1 MTSNIKHCLPNI
13 KHCFVAESN
22 DVIPRMKSSSDTAS
36 VAARITQAIEQSGKT
51 AAQIAQACGV
61 TPQAVNGWKKTGR
74 IGKGQLPALAELT
87 GKSVQWL
94 INGAESHV
102 AAGGGPVTSFSA
114 RPISIYNN
122 LDELP
127 PESTVLVKRIDVELS
142 AGKGRQSWHIE
153 EKEPLPFQAD
163 YIRRLDAKPKNLVAV
178 KVTGD
183 SMEPRLFDDDTVLVD
198 SADKRVPANGGVFA
212 LVYAGEM
219 LVKRLRQLPNGGL
232 KIISDNAER
241 YEAITVEADDVE
253 HIHVVGRVK
262 YRSGMGDF

>member
-1 MTSNIKHCLPNI
+1 MTTNIKHCLPNI
-13 KHCFVAESN
+13 KHCLTDESN

-36 VAARITQAIEQSGKT
+36 VAIRITQAIAQSGKT
-51 AAQIAQACGV
+51 SAELAAECDV
-61 TPQAVNGWKKTGR
+61 TPQAVNSWKKTGR
-74 IGKGQLPALAELT
+74 ISKGQLSRLAELT
-87 GKSVQWL
+87 GKSVDWL
-94 INGAESHV
+94 IRGAEEPTTS
-102 AAGGGPVTSFSA
+102 GGGLIISA
-114 RPISIYNN
+114 RPITVYTN

-127 PESTVLVKRIDVELS
+127 PESTVLVKRIDVALS

-178 KVTGD
+178 KVNGD

-198 SADKRVPANGGVFA
+198 SADKRIPANGGVFA

-219 LVKRLRQLPNGGL
+219 LVKRLRQLPNGDL

-241 YEAITVEADDVE
+241 YEAITVSADDVE

>member
-13 KHCFVAESN
+13 KHCFVVESN

-36 VAARITQAIEQSGKT
+36 VALRIAQAIDQSGKT
-51 AAQIAQACGV
+51 SAEIAAACGV

-74 IGKGQLPALAELT
+74 IGKGQLPVLAELT
-87 GKSVQWL
+87 GKSVEWL
-94 INGAESHV
+94 IGGVERAV
-102 AAGGGPVTSFSA
+102 AAGGGSVTFSA
-114 RPISIYNN
+114 RPITVYNN

-127 PESTVLVKRIDVELS
+127 VESTVLVKRIDVELS

-153 EKEPLPFQAD
+153 EREPLPFQAA
-163 YIRRLDAKPKNLVAV
+163 YIRRLDAKPANLVAV
-178 KVTGD
+178 KVNGD

-219 LVKRLRQLPNGGL
+219 LVKRLRQLPNGDL

-241 YEAITVEADDVE
+241 YEAITVSADDIE

-262 YRSGMGDF
+262 YRSGKGDF